1 MKLLNKIA
9 LLIILGFCI
18 LQSACI
24 QISNQYSTVAPG
36 YWRAVLKLDPN
47 IQPLKTNSARLNGDP
62 NTKFEEV
69 SGGEI
74 PFIFELVYDDQTKF
88 HVDIINGEERF
99 RVDDIKVGR
108 DRKTGRDTIRMN
120 FTEFETY
127 ITAAY
132 EGGVMEG
139 FWVKGGTKIPFVAK
153 FGQNY
158 RFSTLAK
165 TPTADISGK
174 WEATFGIEKEKVEDM
189 EKAIGEFQ
197 QKNNKL
203 TGTFLTETGDY
214 RFLEGEV
221 QGNKFYLSC
230 FDGSHAFLFEGK
242 IIDNQNLIGSFRS
255 GMTHYEQWDAK
266 RNPDFKLRDEYSL
279 TQVKAGQERININF
293 TNPQGKTI
301 SLDNPEYQG
310 KVKVL
315 QVSGTWCPN
324 CRDESF
330 FLTEYTKS
338 NPDLKVI
345 GMFFEKHKEKDA
357 ANAQLLRYKQKMGIP
372 YEAAV
377 VGYADKNEAAAA
389 LPMLDKIM
397 AFPTTIFIDKNNKIR
412 KVHTGFTGPATSQY
426 PQFKKDFDDFV
437 RQLQAE

>member
-1 MKLLNKIA
+1 MKFLSRKLVF
-9 LLIILGFCI
+9 IIFGFCI
-18 LQSACI
+18 FQSACI
-24 QISNQYSTVAPG
+24 QISNQYSSVAPG
-36 YWRAVLKLDPN
+36 YWRGVLKLNPN
-47 IQPLKTNSARLNGDP
+47 IQPLKTNSARLDGDSDV
-62 NTKFEEV
+62 KFEEV

-74 PFIFELVYDDQTKF
+74 PFTFELVYDTKDKF
-88 HVDIINGEERF
+88 HIDFINGDERF
-99 RVDDIKVGR
+99 RVDDIEIGR
-108 DRKTGRDTIRMN
+108 NKKTGRDTIRIT
-120 FTEFETY
+120 FIEFETF
-127 ITAAY
+127 ISAAY

-139 FWVKGGTKIPFVAK
+139 FWVKGSNKIPFVARY
-153 FGQNY
+153 GQNH
-158 RFSTLAK
+158 RFSTLQK
-165 TPTADISGK
+165 TPKADISGK
-174 WEATFGIEKEKVEDM
+174 WETTFGIEKEKAEEMD
-189 EKAIGEFQ
+189 KAIGEFKQ
-197 QKNNKL
+197 TGNKL
-203 TGTFLTETGDY
+203 TGTFMTETGDY

-221 QGNKFYLSC
+221 QLNKFYLSC

-242 IIDNQNLIGSFRS
+242 ILDDQNIIGSFRS
-255 GMTHYEQWDAK
+255 GMTHYEQWEGK

-279 TQVKAGQERININF
+279 TQVKAGEERININF
-293 TNPQGKTI
+293 MNPAGKNI

-330 FLTEYTKS
+330 FLAEYCKN

-345 GMFFEKHKEKDA
+345 GMFFEKHKEKEA
-357 ANAQLLRYKQKMGIP
+357 ANAQLLKYRQRLGIP
-372 YEAAV
+372 YEVAV

-397 AFPTTIFIDKNNKIR
+397 AFPTTIIVDKQNKIR

-426 PQFKKDFDDFV
+426 PQFKKDFDSFI

>member
-1 MKLLNKIA
+1 
-9 LLIILGFCI
+9 
-18 LQSACI
+18 
-24 QISNQYSTVAPG
+24 
-36 YWRAVLKLDPN
+36 
-47 IQPLKTNSARLNGDP
+47 
-62 NTKFEEV
+62 
-69 SGGEI
+69 
-74 PFIFELVYDDQTKF
+74 LVYDNPSRF
-88 HVDIINGEERF
+88 HIDIINGAERF
-99 RVDDIKVGR
+99 RVDDIKIGR
-108 DRKTGRDTIRMN
+108 DRRSGRDTLRMT

-127 ITAAY
+127 ISAAF

-139 FWVKGGTKIPFVAK
+139 MWVKGGKKIPFVARH
-153 FGQNY
+153 GQSY

-165 TPTADISGK
+165 SPTADISGK
-174 WEATFGIEKEKVEDM
+174 WETTFGIEKDSIEAL
-189 EKAIGEFQ
+189 EKAIGEFE
-197 QKNNKL
+197 QKGNKL

-221 QGNKFYLSC
+221 QANKFYLSC

-242 IIDNQNLIGSFRS
+242 ILDNQSLIGSFRS
-255 GMTHYEQWDAK
+255 GATHYEQWEAK

-279 TQVKAGQERININF
+279 TQVKAGQERINISF
-293 TNPQGKTI
+293 MAPDGKTI
-301 SLDNPEYQG
+301 TLDNPEYQG

-330 FLTEYTKS
+330 FLAEYTKK

-345 GMFFEKHKEKDA
+345 GMFFEKHKDKLA
-357 ANAQLLRYKQKMGIP
+357 ANAQLLKYKQKLGLA

-397 AFPTTIFIDKNNKIR
+397 AFPTTIFVDKQNKIR
-412 KVHTGFTGPATSQY
+412 RIHTGFTGPATSEY
-426 PQFKKDFDDFV
+426 ESFKTEFDTFV

>member
-1 MKLLNKIA
+1 MMFFNKKLLF
-9 LLIILGFCI
+9 LIVFFSIFGN
-18 LQSACI
+18 ACI
-24 QISNQYSTVAPG
+24 QISNQYSSVAPG
-36 YWRAVLKLDPN
+36 IWRGVLKLDSN
-47 IQPLKTNSARLNGDP
+47 IQPLKTNSARLNAEP
-62 NTKFEEV
+62 NAKFEEV

-74 PFIFELVYDDQTKF
+74 PFTFELTYDNETKF
-88 HVDIINGEERF
+88 HIDIINGEERF
-99 RVDDIKVGR
+99 RIDDIKIGR
-108 DRKTGRDTIRMN
+108 DKKTGRDTIRMN

-127 ITAAY
+127 ISAAY

-139 FWVKGGTKIPFVAK
+139 FWIKGSTKIPFVAK

-158 RFSTLAK
+158 RFSTLKKA
-165 TPTADISGK
+165 PVSDISGK
-174 WEATFGIEKEKVEDM
+174 WEATFGIEKEKPEEMD
-189 EKAIGEFQ
+189 KAIGEFRQ
-197 QKNNKL
+197 EGNKL

-221 QGNKFYLSC
+221 QDNKFYLSC

-242 IIDNQNLIGSFRS
+242 IIDNQNIIGSFRS
-255 GMTHYEQWDAK
+255 GMTHYEQWEAK
-266 RNPDFKLRDEYSL
+266 RNPDFKLRDEYAL

-293 TNPQGKTI
+293 INPEGKTI

-330 FLTEYTKS
+330 FLSEYSKS
-338 NPDLKVI
+338 NPELKVI

-357 ANAQLLRYKQKMGIP
+357 ANVQLLKYKQKMGIP
-372 YEAAV
+372 YDAAV

-397 AFPTTIFIDKNNKIR
+397 AFPTTIFVDKSNKIR

-426 PQFKKDFDDFV
+426 LQFKKDFDSFV